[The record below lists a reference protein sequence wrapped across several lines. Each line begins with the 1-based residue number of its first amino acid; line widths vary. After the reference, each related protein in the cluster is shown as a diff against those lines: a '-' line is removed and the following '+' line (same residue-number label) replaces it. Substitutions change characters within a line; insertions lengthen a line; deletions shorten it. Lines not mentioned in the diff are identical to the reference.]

1 MPQEEVE
8 LHYLA
13 ASYLMTSHVS
23 YWSGLRRDNSSGNSS
38 SGAARWWW
46 HDPLAQAPAAGVY
59 QHWGT
64 YQPGG
69 IQVGRRRCSGG
80 LNNSKC

>member
-1 MPQEEVE
+1 ME

-38 SGAARWWW
+38 VARWWW

-69 IQVGRRRCSGG
+69 IQVGQIRCSGG